1 MQLCLTGSLDRGL
14 GQAAWTGS
22 CVTCRGHLLLRATWR
37 PPLHVHLPCYVVLRR
52 GLTLCLSCPPVQAD
66 GTLGEVFDVISKSDM
81 VVLLISD
88 AAQVGCFA

>member
-1 MQLCLTGSLDRGL
+1 MLCLFFCS
-14 GQAAWTGS
+14 
-22 CVTCRGHLLLRATWR
+22 
-37 PPLHVHLPCYVVLRR
+37 PP
-52 GLTLCLSCPPVQAD
+52 QAD